1 MKKSDEKNS
10 RGEETRNKL
19 LEAGLKLYATQGYSA
34 VTTRAIAQ
42 EAGVNNSAI
51 GFHFRGKEG
60 LYNSIISNITQ
71 TFCKKCNTFTK
82 LVYENITNNINDKT
96 LFKKSIKQAVFI
108 FVQETIDTPRHGW
121 MSMLLHRELV
131 DPSEAFEQ
139 MYHEVGLSFI
149 RDIKKI
155 IAVNNSGDSELTLN
169 IKACCILSN
178 LISLARDRAL
188 LTRTLGTDAYSP
200 SNRGA
205 VVEAVAGGI
214 CGIIGIHE

>member
-34 VTTRAIAQ
+34 VTTRAIGQ
-42 EAGVNNSAI
+42 EAGVSNSAI

-60 LYNSIISNITQ
+60 LYNSIISDIIQ
-71 TFCKKCNTFTK
+71 TFCKKCNAFTRIIH
-82 LVYENITNNINDKT
+82 ENIINDLIDKT
-96 LFKKSIKQAVFI
+96 QLKKSIKQAVLN
-108 FVQETIDTPRHGW
+108 FVQETIDTPRHNW
-121 MSMLLHRELV
+121 MSMLLHRELI

-155 IAVNNSGDSELTLN
+155 IAVNNSENSDLTLN

-200 SNRGA
+200 SNREA
-205 VVEAVAGGI
+205 VVEAVACGI
-214 CGIIGIHE
+214 CGIIGIYE